1 MQILLT
7 KNKDLVTL
15 AVLWYA
21 VFLENQETK
30 LVNIV
35 KTLYTSKFSINFENI
50 HNILDAIGFLQ
61 EKGEN

>member
-1 MQILLT
+1 VQILLT